1 MTSSLASQLAGL
13 RSHNAARLASASA
26 MTSRDSYLFTP
37 RVAAEQDHGTVHAL
51 GQTGWEQLVDED
63 AVLAQWPHGDLLFG
77 EQTIHTDR
85 TTLPKASNDEIDTAV
100 AEFLYLVGPRLLSR
114 SVAKCLEWLVRRF
127 RIHVYSS
134 REVLR
139 AFLPYHLTP
148 QFARML
154 QLVPLESDPALHFLQ
169 PVQKAQT
176 PLPTTVLLHA
186 VSGHLDL
193 LRWVAH
199 ARAPQGLDVRRAHVP
214 FWTSILVQVCLH
226 RRANKRRGAA
236 DAQAVLA
243 ILVPEIS
250 YMADARDTEA
260 AVGAL
265 MVLCSVG
272 AAFPLSAAAVRGLID
287 GAARLATSETAP
299 DVARAVVAA
308 CIALCASP
316 DDAHDP
322 FRRASQG
329 LLSASTLDALLA
341 LPELEAQWS
350 RALTSHDVT
359 PFSTQ
364 LLAALC
370 AHLAQAP
377 ARTLLEKVLD
387 DPALPA
393 SLKHRVYVHL
403 LCMPAQD
410 AWDARVRLLAQRRER
425 DPDAFDRAV
434 SAAQDVDASQAWHVV
449 SAVLQWQASGTLSDA
464 SATDAALW
472 LGVHSADA
480 SAQQLALQHLLQ
492 AVQQGHVRASDPLV
506 RSALETALARASV
519 PLLTLLRQHTGTLLQ
534 ACGASALLTALRPS
548 SDMAPD
554 AVVPA
559 LALAIET
566 LLPAAPELGARI
578 GRELVWPRLLPLA
591 GDVPCVDALPLS
603 QPAMEPAVPWV
614 QAVKNASEA
623 HDVHA
628 DPVSWTLALTQSL
641 VAQQQASA
649 DEALLHEAQ
658 FLCDALEAPISRGGA
673 LALLVLSELLAQ
685 PIPPRVWTSLAYR
698 AVVLVH
704 TKQLLAGQV
713 EDVILGDSVDR
724 AIVQQ
729 VLDKLSRSTV
739 RLLGVQLL
747 YTVVRHMPVGHDA
760 SLFVDVQQRR
770 TPAAQLALLVYQTLH
785 APGAGAVASEKLAPV
800 FFERLGSQAF
810 ALLAGVWTTSGGSQN
825 AAPTSVAELAQALDT
840 QCVVPRS
847 DVPVRLMAMRH
858 AAMLVR
864 AAAAQSRALD
874 LQTLLPSLLVVLQD
888 TVPVLRD
895 AAAQL
900 LCAMDEWHASCEG
913 ARDVY
918 GLETVYGSQSAALQY
933 LDTPTYAKYVSLLAR
948 EAGAFLNDASYLA
961 LSHTTIL
968 RGSGKKDAQFR
979 TKVLCYLL
987 SHAVCTPD
995 LDARTA
1001 WLGLV
1006 RDVPAPCKLT
1016 TVLPLVR
1023 DAVHSHGRTATPM
1036 YLAYLFATYDITTVP
1051 VLEEDTSDAWSLLLA
1066 ALRQDDAH
1074 GVPRAAL
1081 HALQAGLCSVLPM
1094 PLRQQVLL
1102 VLAEV
1107 VAHPPT
1113 PRVAGGAEALRTLPV
1128 SDAALVQVLRTLCEQ
1143 VGPTDE
1149 PSTKRARGAAPSH
1162 EQPRHAAVVLITV
1175 LESLQS
1181 RTLGTSA
1188 ALVAA
1193 LFDVVRV
1200 AIELCTS
1207 HLFNA
1212 EYLLQLAMQSL
1223 CSLFDH
1229 ITVLPADV
1237 AQVVRADTIVSAIQ
1251 VSANTQS
1258 INHAILLLARF
1269 ARLDAELVLHNIMP
1283 IFTFVGLSVLQRDDR
1298 FTLSVVEQTLRSIIP
1313 AFVNAVRPQVVNDKD
1328 ARLALWRETR
1338 SLLRIFSDASPHIPR
1353 HRRHVFFRLLVDVLG
1368 TDDFL
1373 APVCMLLADRV
1384 AHRVSKSPSHSVT
1397 LLQLPLGLVRA
1408 EPLAVRLRALNQIWA
1423 EIARLLAHADDVFL
1437 APAPKREYSEEHLS
1451 PAHQAHTLLLFLQ
1464 HAMHRMERADA
1475 EACATELGHYAW
1487 HTLCLAPTDASLV
1500 DALEKARAPAFQALP
1515 TPAFLAMELVLL
1527 RGETTLAGMPNSLPL
1542 SVSPEARQAT
1552 ALSLWEQHAPLTPA
1566 ERHDHADSL
1575 QAWHEALIGVWEA
1588 HASEPLGAAALQALR
1603 TSIATSVAAEHADLA
1618 ALMPRL
1624 LRLSPTSDGLRA
1636 LSELLTQVGVRALA
1650 HLAALVPYASQA
1662 VESGA
1667 DDAVLTAALQL
1678 MAALFKTLPQFM
1690 HAHVTRTM
1698 RLLCART
1705 MQTRLSRS
1713 PVRHAHRQLQE
1724 AVVKK
1729 MPVAT
1734 VLEAWAHAWKDE
1746 QVAQAALLPIL
1757 HQTVRDM
1764 DRNDVLAHYKHV
1776 FRLLLPALDAQRET
1790 QEATTLHPVVG
1801 RTIPVYVA
1809 LALKL
1814 SESQFRP
1821 LFLRTYDWAV
1831 IDLLD
1836 EDSEGV
1842 EARTLVL
1849 YALIERLLEQLHA
1862 MFVPFYA
1869 VVLEHALTQLRT
1881 QSCETAVWQAVA
1893 RTVRL
1898 SAEADEGTFWNA
1910 TRATPLIAPLTH
1922 ALTGAEV
1929 GADEAREAV
1938 LALARAVPDDTYL
1951 SALNRALLALA
1962 NDSVNLTG
1970 RVRALDA
1977 AAALWEAHGVALL
1990 TFVPETVA
1998 TLSETLDDAD
2008 PRAAAAALAL
2018 RAQVEE
2024 ALGEPLDSYLDTA
2037 SVARGVK
2044 GLLPYVRQV
2053 APHCLVPVQLADL
2066 AHARIAI
2073 DATLLTQRFFYRD
2086 SPDPVR
2092 YVAGFRDV
2100 IERLRDAAC
2109 VPIFVFDH
2117 SQARLP
2123 QKAREN
2129 ARRRAAH
2136 RLATARYAHEQRR
2149 IARLERLC
2157 QHTARWEQCSG
2168 EEQARTCH
2176 LFQQARHTGRWGLS
2190 APPST
2195 KEPMT
2200 LSEAEHA
2207 RILPLLPRT
2216 TGSDDM
2222 YEPFSHALYVA
2233 VDGPVAAALPYAV
2246 SDDGVVNDAP
2256 SVWHMEVPAP
2266 PPTASDLAHAFW
2278 RLYVDFHAT
2287 QHEPVRETLSQCH
2300 ATHAEAFLY
2309 DTLAQGPDAHGSFGC
2324 DAQSWH
2330 TICHALLKS
2339 AMPPIPLGTSEAW
2352 HAHAAAMHLRAYST
2366 HLLGIYCRSSRLVPP
2381 QAYLECMELCREM
2394 QAPVF
2399 VTGDGTPEGGV
2410 VHEAEAFASALVR
2423 EGFADMV
2430 ASEDTD
2436 VLLYQ
2441 VPMLRGLSNMALELV
2456 DPLAMRDTLFPDTL
2470 SSQRQDSLVQFAL
2483 LCGTDFNRT
2492 IPGIAAKN
2500 AHRLIALY
2508 QTVAGLFQVHGTRYY
2523 PPDNLSVSAYLAEL
2537 DEAARLFAHPPHV
2550 RAVAEAMHLPYSRPA
2565 LKQTETAFHAA
2576 HAAIAPPAALAGPM
2590 WATSAPA

>member
-26 MTSRDSYLFTP
+26 LTSRDSYLFTP
-37 RVAAEQDHGTVHAL
+37 RVAAEQDHVSVHAL
-51 GQTGWEQLVDED
+51 GQTGWEQLMDED

-77 EQTIHTDR
+77 EKSIHTDR
-85 TTLPKASNDEIDTAV
+85 TTLPKSANAEIDAAV
-100 AEFLYLVGPRLLSR
+100 TEFLYLVGPRLLSR
-114 SVAKCLEWLVRRF
+114 SAAKCLEWLVRRF
-127 RIHVYSS
+127 RIHIYSP

-154 QLVPLESDPALHFLQ
+154 QLVPLDAEPALHFLR
-169 PVQKAQT
+169 PVQKVQT
-176 PLPTTVLLHA
+176 PLPMTILLHA
-186 VSGHLDL
+186 LGGHLDL
-193 LRWVAH
+193 LRWVAN
-199 ARAPQGLDVRRAHVP
+199 ARAPPGIDVRRAHVP
-214 FWTSILVQVCLH
+214 FWTSILVQFCLH
-226 RRANKRRGAA
+226 RRAAKRRAA
-236 DAQAVLA
+236 TDAQAVLA

-260 AVGAL
+260 TVGAL

-287 GAARLATSETAP
+287 GAARLATPDAVP

-316 DDAHDP
+316 EDARDP
-322 FRRASQG
+322 FDAAAP
-329 LLSASTLDALLA
+329 LLSEPTLYALLA
-341 LPELEAQWS
+341 LPQLGAQWS
-350 RALTSHDVT
+350 RALASHDVA
-359 PFSTQ
+359 PFSTH

-370 AHLAQAP
+370 AHLAHVP
-377 ARTLLEKVLD
+377 ARGLLEQVLD
-387 DPALPA
+387 DPALPKP
-393 SLKHRVYVHL
+393 LTRRVYVRL
-403 LCMPAQD
+403 LCAPPQEH
-410 AWDARVRLLAQRRER
+410 WDARVRFLAQRRER
-425 DPDAFDRAV
+425 DPDSFDHAV
-434 SAAQDVDASQAWHVV
+434 TEAQSADASQVWHTL
-449 SAVLQWQASGTLSDA
+449 SAVLEWQASGTVPA
-464 SATDAALW
+464 AGATDAALW

-480 SAQQLALQHLLQ
+480 SAQQLALQHLLK
-492 AVQQGHVRASDPLV
+492 AVQDGHVRASDPLV
-506 RSALETALARASV
+506 RSALETALARASA
-519 PLLTLLRQHTGTLLQ
+519 PLLTLLRQHAKTLLE
-534 ACGASALLTALRPS
+534 ACGAPALLDALRPS

-559 LALAIET
+559 LALALEA

-591 GDVPCVDALPLS
+591 GDAPCVDALPLS
-603 QPAMEPAVPWV
+603 DPQVVQAVPWA
-614 QAVKNASEA
+614 QAIQHASA
-623 HDVHA
+623 SHDVHA
-628 DPVSWTLALTQSL
+628 DPVAWTLALTHAL
-641 VAQQQASA
+641 VAQQQTRSEA
-649 DEALLHEAQ
+649 ALLDEAQ
-658 FLCDALEAPISRGGA
+658 FLCDALDAPISRGGV
-673 LALLVLSELLAQ
+673 LALLVLSQLLAQ
-685 PIPPRVWTSLAYR
+685 PLPPRVWTALAYR

-704 TKQLLAGQV
+704 TQQLLAGQV
-713 EDVILGDSVDR
+713 DDVILGDSVDGV
-724 AIVQQ
+724 IVQL
-729 VLDKLSRSTV
+729 VHEKLSRSTV

-747 YTVVRHMPVGHDA
+747 YTVLRHMPVGHDA

-770 TPAAQLALLVYQTLH
+770 TPAAQLVLLVYQTLH
-785 APGAGAVASEKLAPV
+785 APGAGAVASQKLAPV
-800 FFERLGSQAF
+800 FFERLGSQSF
-810 ALLAGVWTTSGGSQN
+810 ALLAGVWTTPGG
-825 AAPTSVAELAQALDT
+825 AAPSAPTAVAALADALDS

-864 AAAAQSRALD
+864 AAAAQSHALD

-900 LCAMDEWHASCEG
+900 LCAMDEWHAAYEG

-918 GLETVYGSQSAALQY
+918 GLETVYGTESAALQY
-933 LDTPTYAKYVSLLAR
+933 LDAPTYARYVSLLAR

-961 LSHTTIL
+961 VAHATIL

-1006 RDVPAPCKLT
+1006 REVPAPCKLT

-1023 DAVHSHGRTATPM
+1023 DAVQSHGRTATPT
-1036 YLAYLFATYDITTVP
+1036 YLEWLFATYDATTVP
-1051 VLEEDTSDAWSLLLA
+1051 VLEDRQSDAWPLLLD

-1074 GVPRAAL
+1074 GVPRAVL
-1081 HALQAGLCSVLPM
+1081 RALQGGLCSVLPM
-1094 PLRQQVLL
+1094 ELRQQVLL

-1128 SDAALVQVLRTLCEQ
+1128 SDAVLVQVLRTLCEQ
-1143 VGPTDE
+1143 VGPADE

-1162 EQPRHAAVVLITV
+1162 EQARHAAVVLITV

-1193 LFDVVRV
+1193 LFDVVRA

-1207 HLFNA
+1207 QLFNA

-1223 CSLFDH
+1223 CNMFDH

-1269 ARLDAELVLHNIMP
+1269 ARLDAELVLHNVMP

-1384 AHRVSKSPSHSVT
+1384 AHRVSKSPSHSAT

-1464 HAMHRMERADA
+1464 HAMHRIERTEA
-1475 EACATELGHYAW
+1475 ETCAAELGQYAW
-1487 HTLCLAPTDASLV
+1487 HTLCLAPTDTALV
-1500 DALEKARAPAFQALP
+1500 DALDKARAPAFQALP
-1515 TPAFLAMELVLL
+1515 TPTFLAIELVLL
-1527 RGETTLAGMPNSLPL
+1527 RGETVLAGMPGPLPT
-1542 SVSPEARQAT
+1542 SVPPEARQAA

-1566 ERHDHADSL
+1566 ERAAHA
-1575 QAWHEALIGVWEA
+1575 EALGMWHDALVAVWEA
-1588 HASEPLGAAALQALR
+1588 HAGGPLGTAALQVLR
-1603 TSIATSVAAEHADLA
+1603 TSIVTSVPAEHAALA

-1624 LRLSPTSDGLRA
+1624 LRPAPAAGVLRA
-1636 LSELLTQVGVRALA
+1636 LAELLTQVGVRALA

-1662 VESGA
+1662 IESGA
-1667 DDAVLTAALQL
+1667 DDAVLAAGLQL
-1678 MAALFKTLPQFM
+1678 LAALFKTLPQFM
-1690 HAHVTRTM
+1690 HAHGTRTM

-1705 MQTRLSRS
+1705 MQARLVRS
-1713 PVRHAHRQLQE
+1713 QVRHAHRQVQD

-1729 MPVAT
+1729 LPAAT
-1734 VLEAWAHAWKDE
+1734 VLEAWAGAWKDE
-1746 QVAQAALLPIL
+1746 QVARVALLPIF
-1757 HQTVRDM
+1757 HQAVREM
-1764 DRNDVLAHYKHV
+1764 DRSDVQAHYKHV
-1776 FRLLLPALDAQRET
+1776 FRLLLPALDTQRE
-1790 QEATTLHPVVG
+1790 EDSGVLSPVVV
-1801 RTIPVYVA
+1801 RAMPVYVA

-1814 SESQFRP
+1814 SETQFRP

-1831 IDLLD
+1831 VDLLD
-1836 EDSEGV
+1836 EDAAGV

-1849 YALIERLLEQLHA
+1849 YTLIQRLLEQLHA

-1869 VVLEHALTQLRT
+1869 VVLEHALSQLRT
-1881 QSCETAVWQAVA
+1881 QPSAAPVWQAVA
-1893 RTVRL
+1893 RSVYL

-1910 TRATPLIAPLTH
+1910 ARATPLVTPLTD
-1922 ALTGAEV
+1922 ALAASEA
-1929 GADEAREAV
+1929 GADEARDAA

-1951 SALNRALLALA
+1951 CALNRALLALA
-1962 NDSVNLTG
+1962 SDSADVAG
-1970 RVRALDA
+1970 RVRALEA
-1977 AAALWEAHGVALL
+1977 CAALWEAHGVALL

-2008 PRAAAAALAL
+2008 PRASAAALAL

-2037 SVARGVK
+2037 
-2044 GLLPYVRQV
+2044 
-2053 APHCLVPVQLADL
+2053 
-2066 AHARIAI
+2066 
-2073 DATLLTQRFFYRD
+2073 
-2086 SPDPVR
+2086 
-2092 YVAGFRDV
+2092 
-2100 IERLRDAAC
+2100 
-2109 VPIFVFDH
+2109 
-2117 SQARLP
+2117 
-2123 QKAREN
+2123 
-2129 ARRRAAH
+2129 
-2136 RLATARYAHEQRR
+2136 
-2149 IARLERLC
+2149 
-2157 QHTARWEQCSG
+2157 
-2168 EEQARTCH
+2168 
-2176 LFQQARHTGRWGLS
+2176 
-2190 APPST
+2190 
-2195 KEPMT
+2195 
-2200 LSEAEHA
+2200 
-2207 RILPLLPRT
+2207 
-2216 TGSDDM
+2216 
-2222 YEPFSHALYVA
+2222 
-2233 VDGPVAAALPYAV
+2233 
-2246 SDDGVVNDAP
+2246 
-2256 SVWHMEVPAP
+2256 
-2266 PPTASDLAHAFW
+2266 
-2278 RLYVDFHAT
+2278 
-2287 QHEPVRETLSQCH
+2287 
-2300 ATHAEAFLY
+2300 
-2309 DTLAQGPDAHGSFGC
+2309 
-2324 DAQSWH
+2324 
-2330 TICHALLKS
+2330 
-2339 AMPPIPLGTSEAW
+2339 
-2352 HAHAAAMHLRAYST
+2352 
-2366 HLLGIYCRSSRLVPP
+2366 
-2381 QAYLECMELCREM
+2381 
-2394 QAPVF
+2394 
-2399 VTGDGTPEGGV
+2399 
-2410 VHEAEAFASALVR
+2410 
-2423 EGFADMV
+2423 
-2430 ASEDTD
+2430 
-2436 VLLYQ
+2436 
-2441 VPMLRGLSNMALELV
+2441 
-2456 DPLAMRDTLFPDTL
+2456 
-2470 SSQRQDSLVQFAL
+2470 
-2483 LCGTDFNRT
+2483 
-2492 IPGIAAKN
+2492 
-2500 AHRLIALY
+2500 
-2508 QTVAGLFQVHGTRYY
+2508 
-2523 PPDNLSVSAYLAEL
+2523 
-2537 DEAARLFAHPPHV
+2537 
-2550 RAVAEAMHLPYSRPA
+2550 
-2565 LKQTETAFHAA
+2565 
-2576 HAAIAPPAALAGPM
+2576 
-2590 WATSAPA
+2590 

>member
-37 RVAAEQDHGTVHAL
+37 RVAAEQDHVTVHAL
-51 GQTGWEQLVDED
+51 GQTGWEQLMDED

-77 EQTIHTDR
+77 EQSVHTDR
-85 TTLPKASNDEIDTAV
+85 ATLPKSANAEIDTAV

-114 SVAKCLEWLVRRF
+114 SAAKCLEWLVRRF
-127 RIHVYSS
+127 RIHVYSP

-148 QFARML
+148 QFGRML
-154 QLVPLESDPALHFLQ
+154 QLVPLDAEPALHFLQ

-176 PLPTTVLLHA
+176 PLPMTVLLHA
-186 VSGHLDL
+186 LSGHLDL
-193 LRWVAH
+193 LRWVAN
-199 ARAPQGLDVRRAHVP
+199 ARAPQGIDVRRAHVP
-214 FWTSILVQVCLH
+214 FWTSILVQFCLH
-226 RRANKRRGAA
+226 RRAAKRRGAA
-236 DAQAVLA
+236 DAQAVLS

-287 GAARLATSETAP
+287 GAARLATPEAAP

-316 DDAHDP
+316 EDARDP
-322 FRRASQG
+322 FRAAPLVSEP
-329 LLSASTLDALLA
+329 TLHALLA
-341 LPELEAQWS
+341 LPQLGAQWS
-350 RALTSHDVT
+350 RALTSHDVA
-359 PFSTQ
+359 PFSTH

-370 AHLAQAP
+370 AHLAHAP
-377 ARTLLEKVLD
+377 ARSLLARVLD
-387 DPALPA
+387 DPALPEA
-393 SLKHRVYVHL
+393 LSRRVYVRL
-403 LCMPAQD
+403 LCAPSHEH
-410 AWDARVRLLAQRRER
+410 WDERVRLLAQRRER

-434 SAAQDVDASQAWHVV
+434 TEAQAADAAQAWHTL
-449 SAVLQWQASGTLSDA
+449 SAVLEWQASGTVPA
-464 SATDAALW
+464 AGATDAALW

-480 SAQQLALQHLLQ
+480 SAQQLALEHLLQ
-492 AVQQGHVRASDPLV
+492 AVQDGHVRASDPLV
-506 RSALETALARASV
+506 RSALETALARASA
-519 PLLTLLRQHTGTLLQ
+519 PLLTLLRQHAKTLLE
-534 ACGASALLTALRPS
+534 ACGAPALLDALRPS
-548 SDMAPD
+548 DRAPD

-559 LALAIET
+559 LALALEA

-603 QPAMEPAVPWV
+603 DPQVVQAVPWIRAI
-614 QAVKNASEA
+614 QAASA
-623 HDVHA
+623 SHDVHA
-628 DPVSWTLALTQSL
+628 DPVAWTLALTHAL
-641 VAQQQASA
+641 VAQQQAHSEA
-649 DEALLHEAQ
+649 ALLDEAQ
-658 FLCDALEAPISRGGA
+658 FLCDALDAPISRGGA
-673 LALLVLSELLAQ
+673 LALLVLSQLLAQ
-685 PIPPRVWTSLAYR
+685 PLPPRVWTALAYR

-704 TKQLLAGQV
+704 KQQLLAGQV
-713 EDVILGDSVDR
+713 DNVILGDSVDR

-729 VLDKLSRSTV
+729 VHEKLSRSTV

-747 YTVVRHMPVGHDA
+747 YTVLRHMPVGHDA

-770 TPAAQLALLVYQTLH
+770 TPAAQLVLLVYQTLH
-785 APGAGAVASEKLAPV
+785 APGAGAVASQKLAPV
-800 FFERLGSQAF
+800 FFERLGSQAL
-810 ALLAGVWTTSGGSQN
+810 ALLAGVWTTPGGADG
-825 AAPTSVAELAQALDT
+825 AAPTSVAALADALDRR
-840 QCVVPRS
+840 CVVPRS

-864 AAAAQSRALD
+864 AAAAQSHALD

-900 LCAMDEWHASCEG
+900 LCAMDEWHAACEG

-918 GLETVYGSQSAALQY
+918 GLETVYGAESAALQY
-933 LDTPTYAKYVSLLAR
+933 LDAPTYAKYVSLLAR
-948 EAGAFLNDASYLA
+948 EAGAFLNDASFLA
-961 LSHTTIL
+961 VTHATIL

-1006 RDVPAPCKLT
+1006 REVPAPCKLT

-1023 DAVHSHGRTATPM
+1023 DAVQTRGRTATPL
-1036 YLAYLFATYDITTVP
+1036 YLEWLFATYDATTVP
-1051 VLEEDTSDAWSLLLA
+1051 VLEDRHSDAWPLLLD

-1081 HALQAGLCSVLPM
+1081 HAVQGGLCAVLPM
-1094 PLRQQVLL
+1094 ELRQQVLL
-1102 VLAEV
+1102 VLAET

-1128 SDAALVQVLRTLCEQ
+1128 SDAVLVQVLRTLCEQ
-1143 VGPTDE
+1143 VGPADE

-1162 EQPRHAAVVLITV
+1162 EQARHAAVVLITV

-1193 LFDVVRV
+1193 LFDVVRA

-1338 SLLRIFSDASPHIPR
+1338 SLLHIFSDASPHIPR

-1368 TDDFL
+1368 TEDFL

-1384 AHRVSKSPSHSVT
+1384 AHRVSKSPGHSAT

-1451 PAHQAHTLLLFLQ
+1451 PGHQAHTLLLFLQ
-1464 HAMHRMERADA
+1464 HAMHRIERAEA
-1475 EACATELGHYAW
+1475 ELCETELGRYAW
-1487 HTLCLAPTDASLV
+1487 HTLCLAPTDAGLV

-1515 TPAFLAMELVLL
+1515 TPTFLAIELVLL
-1527 RGETTLAGMPNSLPL
+1527 RGETALAGMPGPLPSSMSL
-1542 SVSPEARQAT
+1542 EARQAA

-1566 ERHDHADSL
+1566 ERTEHAESL
-1575 QAWHEALIGVWEA
+1575 EAWHHALVAVWEA
-1588 HASEPLGAAALQALR
+1588 HAGEQLGSAALQAVR
-1603 TSIATSVAAEHADLA
+1603 TSIATSVPAEHADLA

-1624 LRLSPTSDGLRA
+1624 LRPAPAADVLRA
-1636 LSELLTQVGVRALA
+1636 LAELLTQVGVRALA

-1662 VESGA
+1662 IESSA
-1667 DDAVLTAALQL
+1667 DDAVLAAGLHL
-1678 MAALFKTLPQFM
+1678 LAALFKTLPQFM
-1690 HAHVTRTM
+1690 HAHGTRTM

-1705 MQTRLSRS
+1705 MQARLARS
-1713 PVRHAHRQLQE
+1713 QVRHAHRQVQD

-1729 MPVAT
+1729 LPAAT
-1734 VLEAWAHAWKDE
+1734 VLEAWAGAWKDE
-1746 QVAQAALLPIL
+1746 QVAHVALLPIL
-1757 HQTVRDM
+1757 HQAVRDM
-1764 DRNDVLAHYKHV
+1764 DRSDVQAHYKQV
-1776 FRLLLPALDAQRET
+1776 FRLLLPALDTQRGE
-1790 QEATTLHPVVG
+1790 EAGSLSPVVV
-1801 RTIPVYVA
+1801 RAMPVYVA

-1814 SESQFRP
+1814 SETQFRP

-1831 IDLLD
+1831 VDLLD
-1836 EDSEGV
+1836 EDAAGV

-1849 YALIERLLEQLHA
+1849 YTLVQRLLEQLHA

-1881 QSCETAVWQAVA
+1881 QPPAAPVWQAVA
-1893 RTVRL
+1893 RSVCL

-1910 TRATPLIAPLTH
+1910 ARATPLVAPLTD
-1922 ALTGAEV
+1922 ALAASEA
-1929 GADEAREAV
+1929 GADEARDAA

-1951 SALNRALLALA
+1951 SALNRTLLALA
-1962 NDSVNLTG
+1962 NDSADIAG
-1970 RVRALDA
+1970 RVRALEA
-1977 AAALWEAHGVALL
+1977 CAALWEAHGVALL

-2008 PRAAAAALAL
+2008 PRASAAALAL

-2037 SVARGVK
+2037 
-2044 GLLPYVRQV
+2044 
-2053 APHCLVPVQLADL
+2053 
-2066 AHARIAI
+2066 
-2073 DATLLTQRFFYRD
+2073 
-2086 SPDPVR
+2086 
-2092 YVAGFRDV
+2092 
-2100 IERLRDAAC
+2100 
-2109 VPIFVFDH
+2109 
-2117 SQARLP
+2117 
-2123 QKAREN
+2123 
-2129 ARRRAAH
+2129 
-2136 RLATARYAHEQRR
+2136 
-2149 IARLERLC
+2149 
-2157 QHTARWEQCSG
+2157 
-2168 EEQARTCH
+2168 
-2176 LFQQARHTGRWGLS
+2176 
-2190 APPST
+2190 
-2195 KEPMT
+2195 
-2200 LSEAEHA
+2200 
-2207 RILPLLPRT
+2207 
-2216 TGSDDM
+2216 
-2222 YEPFSHALYVA
+2222 
-2233 VDGPVAAALPYAV
+2233 
-2246 SDDGVVNDAP
+2246 
-2256 SVWHMEVPAP
+2256 
-2266 PPTASDLAHAFW
+2266 
-2278 RLYVDFHAT
+2278 
-2287 QHEPVRETLSQCH
+2287 
-2300 ATHAEAFLY
+2300 
-2309 DTLAQGPDAHGSFGC
+2309 
-2324 DAQSWH
+2324 
-2330 TICHALLKS
+2330 
-2339 AMPPIPLGTSEAW
+2339 
-2352 HAHAAAMHLRAYST
+2352 
-2366 HLLGIYCRSSRLVPP
+2366 
-2381 QAYLECMELCREM
+2381 
-2394 QAPVF
+2394 
-2399 VTGDGTPEGGV
+2399 
-2410 VHEAEAFASALVR
+2410 
-2423 EGFADMV
+2423 
-2430 ASEDTD
+2430 
-2436 VLLYQ
+2436 
-2441 VPMLRGLSNMALELV
+2441 
-2456 DPLAMRDTLFPDTL
+2456 
-2470 SSQRQDSLVQFAL
+2470 
-2483 LCGTDFNRT
+2483 
-2492 IPGIAAKN
+2492 
-2500 AHRLIALY
+2500 
-2508 QTVAGLFQVHGTRYY
+2508 
-2523 PPDNLSVSAYLAEL
+2523 
-2537 DEAARLFAHPPHV
+2537 
-2550 RAVAEAMHLPYSRPA
+2550 
-2565 LKQTETAFHAA
+2565 
-2576 HAAIAPPAALAGPM
+2576 
-2590 WATSAPA
+2590 